1 MNKPHFASSNKSVY
15 PFVSICTP
23 TFNRRP
29 FVAAMIEC
37 FNHQTYPKDRMEW
50 IIVDDGTDSIE
61 SLVAHIPQVKYFRY
75 EIQMV
80 LGKKRNLMH
89 SKCSGDIIAYMDDD
103 DYYPPERI
111 SHGVETL
118 LANPEFLIAGSSE
131 MHIYFSS
138 KSALY
143 QCGPYAKYHS
153 TAATFI
159 FKKELLLQT
168 SYDETK
174 ALAEE
179 SSFLKQYT
187 IPLCQLDVRKTILVF
202 SHKQNTLCKEHMLL
216 NPEACRTMLSKYTL
230 DDFIPDNGLRRFYL
244 TEMSR
249 LLLKY
254 KEGEPSF
261 KPKALAQINEIKCRR
276 EKMQHEHRTQI
287 LMQNV
292 DVQNLVAEYQ
302 TKLDQK
308 DRLIRELMTRLKLS
322 SI

>member
-1 MNKPHFASSNKSVY
+1 MNKSNFTSTNNSVY

-29 FVAAMIEC
+29 FIAAMIEC
-37 FNHQTYPKDRMEW
+37 FTHQTYPKDRMEW
-50 IIVDDGTDSIE
+50 IIVDDGTDRIE
-61 SLVAHIPQVKYFRY
+61 DLVAHIPQVKYFRHDT
-75 EIQMV
+75 QMV

-118 LANPEFLIAGSSE
+118 LANPAFLIAGSSE

-143 QCGPYAKYHS
+143 QCGPYAKYHA

-168 SYDETK
+168 RYDDTK

-216 NPEACRTMLSKYTL
+216 SPESCKTVLSKYTL
-230 DDFIPDNGLRRFYL
+230 DDFIPDNRLRQFYL
-244 TEMSR
+244 TEMNN

-261 KPKALAQINEIKCRR
+261 KPKALSQIKEMKNRR
-276 EKMQHEHRTQI
+276 EKMQRDHRNNM

-292 DVQNLVAEYQ
+292 DVQALVAEYQ

-308 DRLIRELMTRLKLS
+308 DRLIRELMTRLKGS
-322 SI
+322 A